1 MSKIFIFGD
10 SYVRCFDYLNKNPN
24 TIVKSF
30 PSKSASSLYKNE
42 IGDTI
47 LKLLNLYKN
56 DIKCILI
63 AFGQVDIH
71 FIYYNKEI
79 ELEQKFSYEKTIENY
94 FLFIMKLTNYTKN
107 IYVINILPNTAKTNN
122 FIELLI
128 YAKSISKENS
138 SKFKN
143 LLNSKDQIKRLSIIN
158 KKLKLKCKKDKITF
172 LELNKY
178 IILDNYK
185 INSIYITKSPYDL
198 HLFWETFIILI
209 LKKFKTCLDISHFP
223 LLEPIYIY
231 SDRKLLK
238 YIKTLY

>member
-24 TIVKSF
+24 TIVKYFST
-30 PSKSASSLYKNE
+30 KTASSLHKNE
-42 IGDTI
+42 IGNAI

-71 FIYYNKEI
+71 FTYYYKEV
-79 ELEQKFSYEKTIENY
+79 ELEQSFSYDSIIENY

-107 IYVINILPNTAKTNN
+107 IYVINILPNSAKTNN
-122 FIELLI
+122 FIKLLI
-128 YAKSISKENS
+128 NAKSISKEKS
-138 SKFKN
+138 VKVKN
-143 LLNSKDQIKRLSIIN
+143 LLNNKEQIKRLNIIN
-158 KKLKLKCKKDKITF
+158 KKLKVKCKKHKINF

-185 INSIYITKSPYDL
+185 INPIYITKSPYDL

-223 LLEPIYIY
+223 LLEHIFLY